1 MHFKTFEL
9 TKYSSDMIGHHEAK
23 RKKETIYEEHNPA
36 HDSSKMPQ
44 HTTRYDRAPE
54 SKKKKK
60 YTGTIASCR

>member
-1 MHFKTFEL
+1 
-9 TKYSSDMIGHHEAK
+9 MIGHHEAK